1 VTKYVNNVVNSI
13 LYSLLITPLL
23 SSVMWNIFDFYINLI
38 QAETGNPLSHLC
50 TYVNPAWRVT
60 RLKMMSVQTLK
71 MNQVVLNDITFH
83 VEF

>member
-13 LYSLLITPLL
+13 LYTILITALL
-23 SSVMWNIFDFYINLI
+23 SNVMWNMFDFYINLI
-38 QAETGNPLSHLC
+38 QAENGNPLSRLC

-60 RLKMMSVQTLK
+60 RVTLMSVQMLK
-71 MNQVVLNDITFH
+71 MNQVVLNNITFH

>member
-1 VTKYVNNVVNSI
+1 MTKNVNNVVNSI
-13 LYSLLITPLL
+13 LYIVLITALL
-23 SSVMWNIFDFYINLI
+23 SHVMQNMFDLYINLI

-60 RLKMMSVQTLK
+60 RITKMSVQMLK
-71 MNQVVLNDITFH
+71 MNPVVLNNISFH